1 MKSTKLFYFLCYI
14 EWHCILFRLESQ
26 ITGCDETDFFMI
38 LTTILLTTELG
49 ENLLPYLSMMNIHNC
64 LKSFFAEIKD

>member
-26 ITGCDETDFFMI
+26 ITGYDETDFFMI

>member
-26 ITGCDETDFFMI
+26 ITRYDETDFFMI

>member
-26 ITGCDETDFFMI
+26 ITGCDETDFNNPLNNSVGGKFTP
-38 LTTILLTTELG
+38 LFKYDEYT
-49 ENLLPYLSMMNIHNC
+49 
-64 LKSFFAEIKD
+64 

>member
-1 MKSTKLFYFLCYI
+1 MKSTLALYFI
-14 EWHCILFRLESQ
+14 QAWKSNDRLWWNS
-26 ITGCDETDFFMI
+26 DFFMI